1 MIAFIAQPGL
11 NTNRS
16 RQQSNNLGN
25 IASSEQWRNPLDLGE
40 GRSRRDLNQV
50 LNTENRL

>member
-1 MIAFIAQPGL
+1 MITFVAQPGL

-16 RQQSNNLGN
+16 RQQLNTLGN

-40 GRSRRDLNQV
+40 GRSRLDLNQV
-50 LNTENRL
+50 LNTEHRL